1 MGGDEGCRGGGTS
14 DEGNEGHESHEGDEE
29 GHEGNESDEG
39 NEGDEEGHEGDE
51 GNEGHEG
58 DEEVKL
64 ASKTMHCLP
73 MKKLQ
78 EMLSREC
85 RCGFLYGVRRIVGVL
100 SFRRA
105 GGFCSLEMW

>member
-1 MGGDEGCRGGGTS
+1 MGGDEGCRGGGTN
-14 DEGNEGHESHEGDEE
+14 EGNEGHEGHEGD
-29 GHEGNESDEG
+29 ESDEG

-58 DEEVKL
+58 DEEVKP
-64 ASKTMHCLP
+64 ASKTMLCLP

-85 RCGFLYGVRRIVGVL
+85 RCGFLYGVRRILGVL

-105 GGFCSLEMW
+105 GGFCSLEMWPPQ